1 MKEISPLST
10 DDNETNKSDLNVSLT
25 YMKDKGIVDKR
36 IAILSPVAWRTP
48 PRTYGAWE
56 TVASNIT
63 EGLVERGWDV
73 TLFATRD
80 SITKAKLEAVIE
92 KGYEEDK
99 SVNPDVCRSLHISH
113 LFEKADEF
121 DLIHNHYDFFPLTY
135 SRLVS
140 TPMLTT
146 IHGFSSPT
154 IMPVYQ
160 KYKDSYF
167 VSISDADR
175 APGLNYLAT
184 IYNGIRLADF
194 TFYEKGGENLIFLGR
209 IHPDKGVDLA
219 IAVAQKSKRPLIIA
233 GIIQDKDYFK
243 QKVKPFID
251 NKLIKFI
258 GPVGPKERN
267 ELFKN
272 AYALLHLNT
281 IPERFGLVLVEAMA
295 CGVPVIAMDLGSCR
309 EVILDGKTGILV
321 RPVKS
326 AKGGIPTYSGLF
338 NRVKVINEAV
348 AALDR
353 IPFISREECRK
364 RVEKK
369 FTVECMVEKYEKVY
383 EKIFTLHPPAR

>member
-1 MKEISPLST
+1 MR
-10 DDNETNKSDLNVSLT
+10 
-25 YMKDKGIVDKR
+25 DKR

-56 TVASNIT
+56 TVASNIV

-99 SVNPDVCRSLHISH
+99 SVNPDVCRCLHISH

-135 SRLVS
+135 SRLIS
-140 TPMLTT
+140 TPILTT
-146 IHGFSSPT
+146 IHGFSSPK

-160 KYKDSYF
+160 KYRDNYF

-194 TFYEKGGENLIFLGR
+194 TFYKKGGENLIFLGR

-219 IAVAQKSKRPLIIA
+219 IATAQKSKRPLIIA

-267 ELFKN
+267 ELFKD

-309 EVILDGKTGILV
+309 EVITDGKTGILV
-321 RPVKS
+321 HAV
-326 AKGGIPTYSGLF
+326 
-338 NRVKVINEAV
+338 NEAV
-348 AALDR
+348 AALDK

-364 RVEKK
+364 RVEEN

-383 EKIFTLHPPAR
+383 EKILCRNFC